1 MKKWR
6 IFTVLLISALASG
19 CATTSATD
27 ESSPKAGAAP
37 AAAYSDYTGEKTTL
51 AVLPLGLSQQAAR
64 RYPHLQDSAVGMGM
78 HNLITEALHR
88 SKRFRF
94 VEQDEKVVRDIF
106 KKQWLAATGAVDQAS
121 AVELG
126 KVLGAKKVV
135 YGEVYDYSEG
145 KDETVAGIRKKV
157 IPKIRVGVQVRLVDV
172 ETLEYVP
179 ASGTATGPD
188 WGEAAR
194 MAVESAVS
202 RLIGQ
207 LPH

>member
-1 MKKWR
+1 MKRWM
-6 IFTVLLISALASG
+6 IFTILLFSALASG

-27 ESSPKAGAAP
+27 EPSPKAAAAP
-37 AAAYSDYTGEKTTL
+37 AVAFPEYKGEKTTL
-51 AVLPLGLSQQAAR
+51 AVLPLGLSQAAAK

-78 HNLITEALHR
+78 HNLITDALYR
-88 SKRFRF
+88 TKRFIF
-94 VEQDEKVVRDIF
+94 VEQDEKVVKDVF
-106 KKQWLAATGAVDQAS
+106 KKQWLAATGAVDQSS

-135 YGEVYDYSEG
+135 YGEVFDYSEG
-145 KDETVAGIRKKV
+145 KDESVTGMWKSVKPR
-157 IPKIRVGVQVRLVDV
+157 IRVGVQVRLVDV